1 MPQDLPPGIGIT
13 GIRLNL
19 TSNEIHVSQPGKFRF
34 ANVAMLTIKEIR
46 FYGTFFGN
54 NANLSEI
61 ESELVGV
68 KYTKEAVR
76 EALSK
81 LDFNNWFAGFTLDE
95 LTEAVVG

>member
-1 MPQDLPPGIGIT
+1 
-13 GIRLNL
+13 
-19 TSNEIHVSQPGKFRF
+19 
-34 ANVAMLTIKEIR
+34 MLTIKEIR